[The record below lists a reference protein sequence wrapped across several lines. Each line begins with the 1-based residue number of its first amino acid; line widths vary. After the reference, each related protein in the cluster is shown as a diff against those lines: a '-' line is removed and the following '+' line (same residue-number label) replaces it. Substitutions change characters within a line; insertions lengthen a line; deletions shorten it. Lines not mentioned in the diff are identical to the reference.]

1 MSWQMSIV
9 ISIQKYENET
19 LIKRK
24 EKYQNMT
31 KET

>member
-1 MSWQMSIV
+1 MSWQMSTV
-9 ISIQKYENET
+9 ISIQKHENEKH
-19 LIKRK
+19 IKRK